1 MPSDDIER
9 PQEALNVAKQYLR
22 RERPLTALVVVLV
35 VSISL
40 GTYLVTSILPA
51 VIVAAILL
59 ITVRSPILRS
69 KRTLR
74 LRTDG
79 DLETVTD
86 EFTGPIPP
94 VLALQWGVADEVTSD
109 GDVAIYS
116 VSYLFGLRSVEVAVH
131 TQTETTPN
139 GDYVVESEV
148 MINDQSWGMYTLRI
162 DNTKEYTIIE
172 VEYTS
177 KRRVGLRRI
186 PQHLVANRYRDDA
199 LTAQGYTV
207 VERDAHFGL

>member
-1 MPSDDIER
+1 M
-9 PQEALNVAKQYLR
+9 
-22 RERPLTALVVVLV
+22 
-35 VSISL
+35 
-40 GTYLVTSILPA
+40 
-51 VIVAAILL
+51 
-59 ITVRSPILRS
+59 
-69 KRTLR
+69 
-74 LRTDG
+74 
-79 DLETVTD
+79 
-86 EFTGPIPP
+86 
-94 VLALQWGVADEVTSD
+94 
-109 GDVAIYS
+109 AIYP

-148 MINDQSWGMYTLRI
+148 MINDKPWGMYTSRVS
-162 DNTKEYTIIE
+162 NTKEDTIIE

-186 PQHLVANRYRDDA
+186 PQHLDANRYRDDA